1 MSWRPN
7 GERKYELTGETMQVQ
22 GVESHTLHRIRA
34 VRSFGDVKAGDLGGW
49 VETDGNYKEGRTTRL
64 PNLSHDG
71 DCWLYG
77 DAKAFAGA
85 NVNGNAQMRG
95 LAQAFGNAV
104 VGGSSIVADHAV
116 IDGLHEQRPM
126 DERRGDAIV
135 ALNAEVRGYSQVR
148 GECVTGETK
157 KIDSEKKY
165 HFTGEKM
172 EVDGRVLSRIRASK
186 PFFRGNGGVVIA
198 GELGGW
204 IENERN
210 LSHVGGAWVADDA
223 KVYGLAAVDDQ
234 AVVQGSATV
243 RDQAYLSGNAVMDG
257 HSCLE
262 KLASANGNVRMS
274 GNARATDNATLNDNV
289 KLAGDALVAG
299 YATVAGHA
307 QMDGNTTVKDS
318 AYLGGYARLSDDAEV
333 VNSASVTGRWHL
345 EGNDVAWR
353 NDNMSMRAQL
363 DENTYVM
370 NGEELSLEEALESGL
385 GKDGEDYTVGR
396 NKNSDYELY
405 RLNGS
410 RKIPTGI
417 TSDMEDVDDA
427 LLDLFNK
434 ARTNPDIMESGKI
447 ILTTDEYESRQTN
460 DAENDIRPS
469 V

>member
-1 MSWRPN
+1 
-7 GERKYELTGETMQVQ
+7 MQVQ
-22 GVESHTLHRIRA
+22 GVEDHTLHRIRA
-34 VRSFGDVKAGDLGGW
+34 VRSFGNVQAGDLGGW
-49 VETDGNYKEGRTTRL
+49 VETDGNHKEGRTTRL

-85 NVNGNAQMRG
+85 NVNGDAKMKG
-95 LAQAFGNAV
+95 LAQAFGEAV

-116 IDGLHEQRPM
+116 IDGLHKRRPIS
-126 DERRGDAIV
+126 EGRGDAVV
-135 ALNAEVRGYSQVR
+135 ALNAEVLGYSQVR
-148 GECVTGETK
+148 GERVSGEA
-157 KIDSEKKY
+157 KINTEKKY
-165 HFTGEKM
+165 HFTGEKLD
-172 EVDGRVLSRIRASK
+172 VDGRVLNRIRASQ
-186 PFFRGNGGVVIA
+186 PFFKGNGELVIA

-204 IENERN
+204 IEDERN
-210 LSHVGGAWVADDA
+210 LSHTGGAWVADDA
-223 KVYGLAAVDDQ
+223 KVYGLAVVADD
-234 AVVQGSATV
+234 ALAQGRSTV
-243 RDQAYLSGNAVMDG
+243 RDQAYLSGKAVMDG
-257 HSCLE
+257 QSCLE
-262 KLASANGNVRMS
+262 RFSSANGNVRMS
-274 GNARATDNATLNDNV
+274 GNARATDNATLNDNAQ
-289 KLAGDALVAG
+289 LAGDALVAG
-299 YATVAGHA
+299 YGTVAGHA
-307 QMDGNTTVKDS
+307 QMDDNTKVKDS
-318 AYLGGYARLSDDAEV
+318 AYLGGHARLSDDAEV
-333 VNSASVTGRWHL
+333 SNAASVTGRWHL
-345 EGNDVAWR
+345 EGNDIAWR

-370 NGEELSLEEALESGL
+370 NGEEIPLEEALEAGL

-410 RKIPTGI
+410 RKVPTGI

-469 V
+469 M